1 MSNSIQKYIRE
12 NISTI
17 LKILFI
23 YFIGVAVGIIIFI
36 FTDIKKEYVDIV
48 SGVFEGV
55 KSEDFEG
62 INIIANGIK
71 NNIVYI
77 GILYFSLITIIA
89 PLIICLFVI
98 LKAIVTGIYICTLYS
113 VFGIFNGILVSI
125 VSVIIPTFFS
135 LVGYVIICTNII
147 NLFKLISQGE
157 KADIKQLLKHFYFLL
172 ISISL
177 ISFSI
182 VLEQL
187 MTGVS
192 LKIYTNIF

>member
-23 YFIGVAVGIIIFI
+23 YFIGVAVGIIIFV
-36 FTDIKKEYVDIV
+36 FTDIKTEYINIV

-55 KSEDFEG
+55 KSDNFEG

-172 ISISL
+172 ISVSL

-187 MTGVS
+187 MTGIS
-192 LKIYTNIF
+192 LKIYTNIL

>member
-12 NISTI
+12 NMSII
-17 LKILFI
+17 LKILVI
-23 YFIGVAVGIIIFI
+23 YLIGIAIGILLFV

>member
-1 MSNSIQKYIRE
+1 MSI
-12 NISTI
+12 I
-17 LKILFI
+17 LKILVI
-23 YFIGVAVGIIIFI
+23 YLIGIAIGILLFV

-89 PLIICLFVI
+89 PLIICFFVF
-98 LKAIVTGIYICTLYS
+98 LKAIVTGIYLCTLYS
-113 VFGIFNGILVSI
+113 VFGVFNGILVSLI
-125 VSVIIPTFFS
+125 SVIIPNIFS
-135 LVGYVIICTNII
+135 LIGYIIICTNVI

-157 KADIKQLLKHFYFLL
+157 KVDIRQIIVHIYYLL

>member
-55 KSEDFEG
+55 KSDNFEG
-62 INIIANGIK
+62 INVIANGIK
-71 NNIVYI
+71 NNIIYI

-89 PLIICLFVI
+89 PLIICFFVF
-98 LKAIVTGIYICTLYS
+98 LKAIVTGIYLCTLYS
-113 VFGIFNGILVSI
+113 VFGVFNGILVSLI
-125 VSVIIPTFFS
+125 SVIIPNIFS
-135 LVGYVIICTNII
+135 LIGYVIICTNII

-172 ISISL
+172 ISVSL

-187 MTGVS
+187 MTGIS
-192 LKIYTNIF
+192 LKIYTNIL

>member
-12 NISTI
+12 NMSII
-17 LKILFI
+17 LKILVI
-23 YFIGVAVGIIIFI
+23 YLIGIAIGILLFV

-172 ISISL
+172 ISVSL

-187 MTGVS
+187 MTGIS
-192 LKIYTNIF
+192 LKIYTNIL

>member
-12 NISTI
+12 NMSII
-17 LKILFI
+17 LKILVI
-23 YFIGVAVGIIIFI
+23 YLIGIAIGILLFV

-55 KSEDFEG
+55 KSEDVEG
-62 INIIANGIK
+62 INNIANGIR

-89 PLIICLFVI
+89 PLIICFFVI

-172 ISISL
+172 ISVSL

-187 MTGVS
+187 MTGIS
-192 LKIYTNIF
+192 LKIYTNIL

>member
-12 NISTI
+12 NISII
-17 LKILFI
+17 LKILSI
-23 YFIGVAVGIIIFI
+23 YLIGILIGVALFV
-36 FTDIKKEYVDIV
+36 FTDIKDEYVNIV
-48 SGVFEGV
+48 NGVFEGATL
-55 KSEDFEG
+55 ENFEG
-62 INIIANGIK
+62 INIITNGIK
-71 NNIVYI
+71 NNIIYI

-89 PLIICLFVI
+89 PLIICFFVI

-125 VSVIIPTFFS
+125 VSVIIPNIFS
-135 LVGYVIICTNII
+135 LIGYIIICTNII

>member
-71 NNIVYI
+71 NNIIYI

-89 PLIICLFVI
+89 PLIICFFVF
-98 LKAIVTGIYICTLYS
+98 LKAIVTGIYLCTLYS
-113 VFGIFNGILVSI
+113 VFGVFNGILVSLI
-125 VSVIIPTFFS
+125 SVIIPNIFS
-135 LVGYVIICTNII
+135 LIGYIIICTNVI
-147 NLFKLISQGE
+147 NLFKLIFQGE
-157 KADIKQLLKHFYFLL
+157 KVDIKQVLKHLYFLL

-192 LKIYTNIF
+192 LKIYTNTF

>member
-12 NISTI
+12 NMSII
-17 LKILFI
+17 LKILVI
-23 YFIGVAVGIIIFI
+23 YLIGIAIGILLFV

-135 LVGYVIICTNII
+135 LVGYIIICTNII

-172 ISISL
+172 ISVSL

-187 MTGVS
+187 MTGIS
-192 LKIYTNIF
+192 LKIYTNIL

>member
-12 NISTI
+12 NISII
-17 LKILFI
+17 LKILSI
-23 YFIGVAVGIIIFI
+23 YLIGILIGVSLFV
-36 FTDIKKEYVDIV
+36 FTDIKDEYVNIV
-48 SGVFEGV
+48 NGVFEGATL
-55 KSEDFEG
+55 ENFEG
-62 INIIANGIK
+62 INIITNGIK
-71 NNIVYI
+71 NNIIYI

-89 PLIICLFVI
+89 PLIICFFVI

-125 VSVIIPTFFS
+125 VSVIIPNIFS
-135 LVGYVIICTNII
+135 LIGYIIICTNII

-157 KADIKQLLKHFYFLL
+157 KADIRQIIVHIYYLL

>member
-89 PLIICLFVI
+89 PLIICFFVF

-125 VSVIIPTFFS
+125 VSVIIPNIFS
-135 LVGYVIICTNII
+135 LIGYIIICTNVI

-157 KADIKQLLKHFYFLL
+157 KVDIKQVLKHLYFLL

>member
-1 MSNSIQKYIRE
+1 MSI
-12 NISTI
+12 I
-17 LKILFI
+17 LKILVI
-23 YFIGVAVGIIIFI
+23 YLIGIAIGILLFV

-62 INIIANGIK
+62 INIENGIK

-172 ISISL
+172 ISVSL

-187 MTGVS
+187 MTGIS
-192 LKIYTNIF
+192 LKIYTNIL

>member
-36 FTDIKKEYVDIV
+36 FTDIKTEYINIV

-55 KSEDFEG
+55 KSDNFEG

-89 PLIICLFVI
+89 PLIICFFVF
-98 LKAIVTGIYICTLYS
+98 LKAIVTGIYLCTLYS
-113 VFGIFNGILVSI
+113 VFGVFNGILVSLI
-125 VSVIIPTFFS
+125 SVIIPNIFS
-135 LVGYVIICTNII
+135 LIGYIIICTNVI
-147 NLFKLISQGE
+147 NLFKLIFQGE
-157 KADIKQLLKHFYFLL
+157 KVDIKQVLKHLYFLL

-177 ISFSI
+177 ISF
-182 VLEQL
+182 
-187 MTGVS
+187 
-192 LKIYTNIF
+192 

>member
-172 ISISL
+172 ISVSL

-187 MTGVS
+187 MTGIS
-192 LKIYTNIF
+192 LKIYTNIL

>member
-36 FTDIKKEYVDIV
+36 FTDIKTEYINIV

-55 KSEDFEG
+55 KSDNFEG
-62 INIIANGIK
+62 INVIANGIK
-71 NNIVYI
+71 NNIIYI

-89 PLIICLFVI
+89 PLIICFFVF
-98 LKAIVTGIYICTLYS
+98 LKAIVTGIYLCTLYS
-113 VFGIFNGILVSI
+113 VFGVFNGILVSLI
-125 VSVIIPTFFS
+125 SVIIPNIFS
-135 LVGYVIICTNII
+135 LIGYIIICTNVI

-157 KADIKQLLKHFYFLL
+157 KVDIRQIIVHIYYLL

>member
-89 PLIICLFVI
+89 PLIICFFVF
-98 LKAIVTGIYICTLYS
+98 LKAIVTGIYLCTLYS
-113 VFGIFNGILVSI
+113 VFGVFNGILVSLI
-125 VSVIIPTFFS
+125 SVIIPNIFS
-135 LVGYVIICTNII
+135 LIGYIIICTNVI
-147 NLFKLISQGE
+147 NLFKLIFQGE
-157 KADIKQLLKHFYFLL
+157 KVDIKQVLKHLYFLL

>member
-55 KSEDFEG
+55 KSDNFEG
-62 INIIANGIK
+62 INVIANGIK
-71 NNIVYI
+71 NNIIYI

-89 PLIICLFVI
+89 PLIICFFVF

-125 VSVIIPTFFS
+125 VSVIIPNIFS
-135 LVGYVIICTNII
+135 LIGYIIICTNII

>member
-12 NISTI
+12 NISII

-55 KSEDFEG
+55 KSDNFEG
-62 INIIANGIK
+62 INVIANGIK
-71 NNIVYI
+71 NNIIYI

-89 PLIICLFVI
+89 PLIICFFVF

-135 LVGYVIICTNII
+135 LIGYVIICTNII

-157 KADIKQLLKHFYFLL
+157 KADIRQIIVHIYYLL

>member
-12 NISTI
+12 NMSII
-17 LKILFI
+17 LKILVI
-23 YFIGVAVGIIIFI
+23 YLIGIAIGILLFV

-98 LKAIVTGIYICTLYS
+98 LKAIVTGSYICTLYS

-172 ISISL
+172 ISVSL

-187 MTGVS
+187 MTGIS
-192 LKIYTNIF
+192 LKIYTNIL

>member
-12 NISTI
+12 NISII

-36 FTDIKKEYVDIV
+36 FTDIKTEYINIV

-55 KSEDFEG
+55 KSDNFEG
-62 INIIANGIK
+62 INVIANGIK
-71 NNIVYI
+71 NNIIYI

-89 PLIICLFVI
+89 PLIICFFVF
-98 LKAIVTGIYICTLYS
+98 LKAIVTGIYLCTLYS
-113 VFGIFNGILVSI
+113 VFGVFNGILVSLI
-125 VSVIIPTFFS
+125 SVIIPNIFS
-135 LVGYVIICTNII
+135 LIGYIIICTNVI

-157 KADIKQLLKHFYFLL
+157 KVDIKQVLKHLYFLL

>member
-55 KSEDFEG
+55 KSDNFEG
-62 INIIANGIK
+62 INVIANGIK
-71 NNIVYI
+71 NNIIYI

-89 PLIICLFVI
+89 PLIICFFVF
-98 LKAIVTGIYICTLYS
+98 LKAIVTGIYLCTLYS
-113 VFGIFNGILVSI
+113 VFGVFNGILVSLI
-125 VSVIIPTFFS
+125 SVIIPNIFS
-135 LVGYVIICTNII
+135 LIGYIIICTNVI
-147 NLFKLISQGE
+147 NLFKLIFQGE
-157 KADIKQLLKHFYFLL
+157 KVDIKQVLKHLYFLL

>member
-55 KSEDFEG
+55 KSDNFEG
-62 INIIANGIK
+62 INVIANGIK
-71 NNIVYI
+71 NNIIYI

-89 PLIICLFVI
+89 PLIICFFVF
-98 LKAIVTGIYICTLYS
+98 LKAIVTGIYLCTLYS
-113 VFGIFNGILVSI
+113 VFGVFNGILVSLI
-125 VSVIIPTFFS
+125 SVIIPNIFS
-135 LVGYVIICTNII
+135 LIGYVIICTNII

-157 KADIKQLLKHFYFLL
+157 KADIRQIIVHIYYLL

>member
-55 KSEDFEG
+55 KSDNFEG
-62 INIIANGIK
+62 INVIANGIK
-71 NNIVYI
+71 NNIIYI

-89 PLIICLFVI
+89 PLIICFFVI

>member
-12 NISTI
+12 NISII

-36 FTDIKKEYVDIV
+36 FTDIKTEYINIV

-55 KSEDFEG
+55 KSDNFEG
-62 INIIANGIK
+62 INVIANGIK
-71 NNIVYI
+71 NNIIYI

-89 PLIICLFVI
+89 PLIICFFVF
-98 LKAIVTGIYICTLYS
+98 LKAIVTGIYLCTLYS
-113 VFGIFNGILVSI
+113 VFGVFNGILVSLI
-125 VSVIIPTFFS
+125 SVIIPNIFS
-135 LVGYVIICTNII
+135 LIGYIIICTNVI
-147 NLFKLISQGE
+147 NLFKLFSQVV
-157 KADIKQLLKHFYFLL
+157 KVDIKQVLKHLYFLL

-187 MTGVS
+187 MTGVR

>member
-36 FTDIKKEYVDIV
+36 FTDIKTEYINIV

-55 KSEDFEG
+55 KSDNFEG

-71 NNIVYI
+71 NNIIYI

-89 PLIICLFVI
+89 PLIICFFVF
-98 LKAIVTGIYICTLYS
+98 LKAIVTGIYLCTLYS
-113 VFGIFNGILVSI
+113 VFGVFNGILVSLI
-125 VSVIIPTFFS
+125 SVIIPNIFS
-135 LVGYVIICTNII
+135 LIGYIIICTNVI

-157 KADIKQLLKHFYFLL
+157 KVDIRQIIVHIYYLL

>member
-12 NISTI
+12 NMSII
-17 LKILFI
+17 LKILVI
-23 YFIGVAVGIIIFI
+23 YLIGIAIGILLFV

-62 INIIANGIK
+62 INIIANGIR

-89 PLIICLFVI
+89 PLIICFFVI

-172 ISISL
+172 ISVSL

-187 MTGVS
+187 MTGIS
-192 LKIYTNIF
+192 LKIYTNIL

>member
-23 YFIGVAVGIIIFI
+23 YFIGVAVGIIIFV
-36 FTDIKKEYVDIV
+36 FTDIKTEYINIV

-55 KSEDFEG
+55 KSDNFEG

-89 PLIICLFVI
+89 PLIICFFVF
-98 LKAIVTGIYICTLYS
+98 LKAIVTGIYLCTLYS
-113 VFGIFNGILVSI
+113 VFGVFNGILVSLI
-125 VSVIIPTFFS
+125 SVIIPNIFS
-135 LVGYVIICTNII
+135 LIGYIIICTNVI

-157 KADIKQLLKHFYFLL
+157 KVDIRQIIVHIYYLL

>member
-36 FTDIKKEYVDIV
+36 FTDIKTEYINIV

-55 KSEDFEG
+55 KSDNFEG

-135 LVGYVIICTNII
+135 LIGYVIICTNII

-172 ISISL
+172 ISVSL

-187 MTGVS
+187 MTGIS
-192 LKIYTNIF
+192 LKIYTNIL

>member
-36 FTDIKKEYVDIV
+36 FTDIKTEYINIV

-55 KSEDFEG
+55 KSDNFEG

-89 PLIICLFVI
+89 PLIICFFVF
-98 LKAIVTGIYICTLYS
+98 LKAIVTGIYLCTLYS
-113 VFGIFNGILVSI
+113 VFGVFNGILVSLI
-125 VSVIIPTFFS
+125 SVIIPNIFS
-135 LVGYVIICTNII
+135 LIGYIIICTNVI

-157 KADIKQLLKHFYFLL
+157 KVDIKQVLKHLYFLL

>member
-12 NISTI
+12 NISII

-36 FTDIKKEYVDIV
+36 FTDIKTEYINIV

-55 KSEDFEG
+55 KSDNFEG
-62 INIIANGIK
+62 INVIANGIK
-71 NNIVYI
+71 NNIIYI

-89 PLIICLFVI
+89 PLIICFFVF
-98 LKAIVTGIYICTLYS
+98 LKAIVTGIYLCTLYS
-113 VFGIFNGILVSI
+113 DFGVFNGILVTLI
-125 VSVIIPTFFS
+125 SVIIPNIFS
-135 LVGYVIICTNII
+135 LIGYIIICTNVI

-157 KADIKQLLKHFYFLL
+157 KVDIKQVLKHLYFLL

>member
-36 FTDIKKEYVDIV
+36 FTDIKTEYINIV

-55 KSEDFEG
+55 KSDNFEG
-62 INIIANGIK
+62 INVIANGIK
-71 NNIVYI
+71 NNIIYI

-89 PLIICLFVI
+89 PLIICFFVF
-98 LKAIVTGIYICTLYS
+98 LKAIVTGIYLCTLYS
-113 VFGIFNGILVSI
+113 VFGVFNGILVSLI
-125 VSVIIPTFFS
+125 SVIIPNIFS
-135 LVGYVIICTNII
+135 LIGYIIICTNEI

-157 KADIKQLLKHFYFLL
+157 KVDIKQVLKHLYFLL

-187 MTGVS
+187 MTGIS
-192 LKIYTNIF
+192 LKIYTNIL

>member
-12 NISTI
+12 NISII
-17 LKILFI
+17 LKILSI
-23 YFIGVAVGIIIFI
+23 YLIGILIGVALFV
-36 FTDIKKEYVDIV
+36 FTDIKDEYVNIV
-48 SGVFEGV
+48 NGVFEGATL
-55 KSEDFEG
+55 ENFEG
-62 INIIANGIK
+62 INIITNGIK
-71 NNIVYI
+71 NNIIYI

-89 PLIICLFVI
+89 PLIICFFVI

-135 LVGYVIICTNII
+135 LIGYVIICTNII

>member
-36 FTDIKKEYVDIV
+36 FTDIKTEYVDIV

-55 KSEDFEG
+55 KSDNFEG
-62 INIIANGIK
+62 INVIANGIK
-71 NNIVYI
+71 NNIIYI

-89 PLIICLFVI
+89 PLIICFFVF
-98 LKAIVTGIYICTLYS
+98 LKAIVTGIYLCTLYS
-113 VFGIFNGILVSI
+113 VFGVFNGILVSLI
-125 VSVIIPTFFS
+125 SVIIPNIFS
-135 LVGYVIICTNII
+135 LIGYVIICTNII

-157 KADIKQLLKHFYFLL
+157 KADIRQIIVHIYYLL

>member
-12 NISTI
+12 NMSII
-17 LKILFI
+17 LKILVI
-23 YFIGVAVGIIIFI
+23 YLIGIAIGILLFV

-113 VFGIFNGILVSI
+113 VFGIFNGIFVSI

-135 LVGYVIICTNII
+135 LIGYVIICTNII

-172 ISISL
+172 ISVSL

-187 MTGVS
+187 MTGIS
-192 LKIYTNIF
+192 LKIYTNIL

>member
-55 KSEDFEG
+55 KSDNFEG
-62 INIIANGIK
+62 INVIANGIK
-71 NNIVYI
+71 NNIIYI

-89 PLIICLFVI
+89 PLIICFFVI

-135 LVGYVIICTNII
+135 LIGYVIICTNII

-157 KADIKQLLKHFYFLL
+157 KVDIRQIIVHIYYLL

>member
-1 MSNSIQKYIRE
+1 MSI
-12 NISTI
+12 I
-17 LKILFI
+17 LKILVI
-23 YFIGVAVGIIIFI
+23 YLIGIAIGILLFV
-36 FTDIKKEYVDIV
+36 FTNIKKEYVDIV

-71 NNIVYI
+71 NNIVFI

-135 LVGYVIICTNII
+135 LIGYVIICTNII

-157 KADIKQLLKHFYFLL
+157 KADIRQIIVHIYYLL

>member
-55 KSEDFEG
+55 KSDNFEG
-62 INIIANGIK
+62 INVIANGIK
-71 NNIVYI
+71 NNIIYI

-89 PLIICLFVI
+89 PLIICFFVI

-125 VSVIIPTFFS
+125 VSVIIPNIFS
-135 LVGYVIICTNII
+135 LIGYIIICTNII

>member
-55 KSEDFEG
+55 KSDNFEG
-62 INIIANGIK
+62 INVIANGIK
-71 NNIVYI
+71 NNIIYI

-89 PLIICLFVI
+89 PLIICFFVI

-172 ISISL
+172 ISVSL

-187 MTGVS
+187 MTGIS
-192 LKIYTNIF
+192 LKIYTNIL